1 MVLFFVGIIEMVVVT
16 AWTQVVTKTKIVTS
30 GVMTMVNIF
39 IWYYVLQSI
48 LENINNIG
56 LVALYA
62 CGCAVG
68 TMLTTLFF
76 SQKNKRAAASASTH

>member
-30 GVMTMVNIF
+30 GIITMVNIF

-48 LENINNIG
+48 IDNIDNFG
-56 LVALYA
+56 LIVMYA
-62 CGCAVG
+62 SGCAVG
-68 TMLTTLFF
+68 TMLTTSFF
-76 SQKNKRAAASASTH
+76 SIQKKRVAASASTH